1 MTEQIDRIK
10 RMESVF
16 DYTLGQIKNMSELIN
31 DFDEIKK
38 SIHELQDYYESDDW
52 KKDYADDEAK
62 LLPDD
67 LKRGVLS
74 EDGLWNLLAEWS
86 ELERKIKEISMR
98 C

>member
-16 DYTLGQIKNMSELIN
+16 DYTLGQVMKMSELIN
-31 DFDEIKK
+31 DFGDITK
-38 SIHELQDYYESDDW
+38 SIRELQDYYESVDW
-52 KKDYADDEAK
+52 KKDYADDESK